1 MKHPLVWKLVAGATA
16 AAAVLAASC
25 TKINTAVGPP
35 SVGANP
41 WTIHGTLRLTEAE
54 EPNSLLRIFSNQQ
67 SADDVTALLF
77 EPFFR
82 FDDHENPVPSL
93 ATVFPTLKN
102 GLISPDGKRITFKL
116 RPGVVWSDGAPVT
129 ADDVIFTW
137 RAIVNGK
144 NPVVYTQG
152 YDQIR
157 QIVRDNAHQVTF
169 LMRKPLASAV
179 YLFSEGTFVPLPKH
193 LLDSYR
199 TLDGIG
205 YDSAPVGDG
214 PYKLKEWLHGSD
226 LIFTANDRYWRGR
239 PPLETID
246 IKIIPNTNTLF
257 QELKSHEVDMV
268 DGVTKSLVP
277 QVREITGVREV
288 TTLQAVYRHLDLNC
302 SRPFLRDVAVR
313 RAIARAIDL
322 DKIIRPVYGGLGERA
337 VTDIPPFSW
346 AANRLAPVPFDPA
359 AARRLLDADG
369 WRAGSDGI
377 VEKNGERLSLT
388 ISTASSNLLN
398 EDAEQLM
405 ASDLKAVGIELTTKN
420 YEGAVLFA
428 PDGPLY
434 GNRYDMA
441 WIVDTEGVDP
451 DSLGGWGCDFFP
463 HHGSNTKFYCNPKVD
478 ALLEDAQTT
487 YDHARRR
494 ADYTAAW
501 VILLDE
507 APEIMIYWDDN
518 VIGYNADLKNF
529 KPAPVI
535 TDYWNSWEWTI

>member
-1 MKHPLVWKLVAGATA
+1 MTRSLARSLATA
-16 AAAVLAASC
+16 AIAAVAVLGASC
-25 TKINTAVGPP
+25 TKTNTAVGPP
-35 SVGANP
+35 VGGTNP
-41 WTIHGTLRLTEAE
+41 WTIHGTLRLTESE

-116 RPGVVWSDGAPVT
+116 RKGVVWSDGVPVT
-129 ADDVIFTW
+129 AEDVIFTW
-137 RAIVNGK
+137 HAIVNGK

-152 YDQIR
+152 YDQIQ
-157 QIVRDNAHQVTF
+157 QIVKDNEHQVTF
-169 LMRKPLASAV
+169 VLRKPLASAV
-179 YLFSEGTFVPLPKH
+179 YLFSEGTFMPLPKH
-193 LLDSYR
+193 LLGGFT
-199 TLDGIG
+199 TLSGIG
-205 YDSAPVGDG
+205 YDSAPIGDG
-214 PYKLKEWLHGSD
+214 PYRLKEWVHGSD
-226 LIFTANDRYWRGR
+226 LIFTANPRYWRGR
-239 PPLETID
+239 PPLDTID

-277 QVREITGVREV
+277 QVGEISGVREV

-302 SRPFLRDVAVR
+302 SRPFLRDVNVR
-313 RAIARAIDL
+313 RAIARAIDI
-322 DKIIRPVYGGLGERA
+322 DKIIRTVYGGLGVRA
-337 VTDIPPFSW
+337 VTDMPPFSW
-346 AANRLAPVPFDPA
+346 AANRLPPIPFDPA
-359 AARRLLDADG
+359 AARHILGADG
-369 WRAGSDGI
+369 WRAGPDGI
-377 VEKNGERLSLT
+377 LEKNGERLSLT

-398 EDAEQLM
+398 QDAEQLI
-405 ASDLKAVGIELTTKN
+405 ASDLKTVGMELTTKN

-451 DSLGGWGCDFFP
+451 DSLGGWGCDYFP
-463 HHGSNTKFYCNPKVD
+463 PHGSNTRFYCNRQVD
-478 ALLEDAQTT
+478 ALLKDAQIA

-494 ADYTAAW
+494 ADYKAAW
-501 VILLDE
+501 VILLDQ
-507 APEIMIYWDDN
+507 APEIMIYWDYN
-518 VIGYNADLKNF
+518 VIGYNSDLKNF